1 MNNKTNRIIFGALVA
16 MAVFFAINSIGNSV
30 FAKHHTHNN
39 TDDMVQSAESN
50 DDNSK
55 IMATIN
61 DSTPNNSNNSS
72 DDCKVSKKDCA
83 ILDDAISDIQDIVKN
98 FNNAYPGMK

>member
-1 MNNKTNRIIFGALVA
+1 
-16 MAVFFAINSIGNSV
+16 
-30 FAKHHTHNN
+30 
-39 TDDMVQSAESN
+39 MVQSAECN
-50 DDNSK
+50 DDDSK
-55 IMATIN
+55 IIATIN
-61 DSTPNNSNNSS
+61 DSAPDNSNS